1 LSGNPV
7 VLHER
12 ARRDI
17 DEAVGHYL
25 AEAGAASFGFLWIAA
40 TSTTSGTR
48 VPAGSVSPLAIARD
62 DEDAAMNRRIGFSS
76 ATARDPHR
84 RLRRRGQAPRGFP
97 PSRDDRGCPVS
108 PLNVDGDKIGRGL
121 MFNPDTRF
129 RT

>member
-1 LSGNPV
+1 MSGNPV

-17 DEAVGHYL
+17 DEAVGRYL
-25 AEAGAASFGFLWIAA
+25 AEAGAASFGSLWIAA

-62 DEDAAMNRRIGFSS
+62 DEDAAMNRRIGFGN
-76 ATARDPHR
+76 DN
-84 RLRRRGQAPRGFP
+84 RLKSPGGGVRFPRGFS

-108 PLNVDGDKIGRGL
+108 LPNADGDKIGRGL
-121 MFNPDTRF
+121 MFNLDTRF